1 MKNYVK
7 TPEQA
12 LVYLIDCT
20 LATVCHMAMV
30 KSRKTGEYERQIS
43 IAQTGINWI
52 KEFKI
57 DAAKTRANEIIDSD
71 ISVSE
76 WAVKYDVKNE
86 RQK

>member
-12 LVYLIDCT
+12 LVYLIDCA
-20 LATVCHMAMV
+20 LATVCHMAML
-30 KSRKTGEYERQIS
+30 KSRQTGEYERQIS

-57 DAAKTRANEIIDSD
+57 DASKTRANEIIDSD

-76 WAVKYDVKNE
+76 WAAKYDIKNE

>member
-12 LVYLIDCT
+12 IAYLVDCS
-20 LATVCHMAMV
+20 LATVCHMAML
-30 KSRKTGEYERQIS
+30 KSRKIGEYERQIS

-57 DAAKTRANEIIDSD
+57 DAAKTRANEIIVSN
-71 ISVSE
+71 ISVAE
-76 WAVKYDVKNE
+76 WAFKYEIK
-86 RQK
+86 K